1 MPSITS
7 AWQKEMGGQ
16 FPIQSSSFITLFAWY
31 SNPGNKYLTHKNIS
45 VIENEANGLKSPGRI
60 NSNNSHI
67 SKISNKYA
75 DKTENNIIKIAIFN
89 IFYGFHSA
97 FLFLAFC
104 V

>member
-16 FPIQSSSFITLFAWY
+16 FPIQSSSFITVFTWY
-31 SNPGNKYLTHKNIS
+31 STPGNKYLTHKNIS
-45 VIENEANGLKSPGRI
+45 VIENEANGLKSPSRI
-60 NSNNSHI
+60 NSNSSHI
-67 SKISNKYA
+67 SKNKYA
-75 DKTENNIIKIAIFN
+75 DKNGNSIIKIAIFH
-89 IFYGFHSA
+89 ICYGLHSA